1 MHLCG
6 ETGPSP
12 KEAALAVLLC
22 QSGVV
27 AQKAGAPAAAKAEG
41 ALAALAAAHTPA
53 GEAALAAQA
62 AVDRVNAVLAKG

>member
-1 MHLCG
+1 M
-6 ETGPSP
+6 
-12 KEAALAVLLC
+12 LLC

-27 AQKAGAPAAAKAEG
+27 AQKAGAAAAAKAEW
-41 ALAALAAAHTPA
+41 ALAALVAAHTPA